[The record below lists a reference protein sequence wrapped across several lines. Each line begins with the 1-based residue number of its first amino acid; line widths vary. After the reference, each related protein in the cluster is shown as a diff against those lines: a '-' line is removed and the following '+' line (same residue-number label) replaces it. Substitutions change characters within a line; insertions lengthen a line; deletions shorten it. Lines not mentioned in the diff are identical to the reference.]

1 MSIFSQRLYDTRS
14 RLGLTQGEVANL
26 IPMTQSSY
34 SRIENG
40 FQEPSLAQLKKL
52 GEVLNVSI
60 DYLLDVNTSFYNNQL
75 NQEMVEQIKL
85 IYESYLAKKKDYD
98 DEE

>member
-1 MSIFSQRLYDTRS
+1 MSIFSQRLYDTRT
-14 RLGLTQGEVANL
+14 RLGLTHGEVANF
-26 IPMTQSSY
+26 IPLTPSSY

-40 FQEPSLAQLKKL
+40 FQAPRLAQLKKL
-52 GEVLNVSI
+52 GEVSNVSI
-60 DYLLDVNTSFYNNQL
+60 DHLLDVNTSFYNNQL